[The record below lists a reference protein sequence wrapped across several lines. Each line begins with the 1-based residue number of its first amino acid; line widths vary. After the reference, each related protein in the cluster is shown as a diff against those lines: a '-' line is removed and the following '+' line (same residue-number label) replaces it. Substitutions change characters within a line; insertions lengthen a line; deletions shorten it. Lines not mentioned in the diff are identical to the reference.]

1 MVCHS
6 AESRWEAW
14 GNGGSG
20 TFWVRLKQG
29 GRLSPVL
36 LVGLELPDYT
46 ANWGAERHSA
56 LKCELGVPGL
66 RGRPACS
73 SNGGHEQAAGQR
85 QRHDLRQVQGG
96 ELLLC
101 GV

>member
-36 LVGLELPDYT
+36 LVGLELPDYA

-66 RGRPACS
+66 RGRPA
-73 SNGGHEQAAGQR
+73 A
-85 QRHDLRQVQGG
+85 
-96 ELLLC
+96 LLMEDMSKLQDR
-101 GV
+101 GKGTT

>member
-1 MVCHS
+1 MGQGCRVVCHS

-36 LVGLELPDYT
+36 LVGLELPDYA
-46 ANWGAERHSA
+46 ANWVRRDTLLSSVSWEFQGF
-56 LKCELGVPGL
+56 
-66 RGRPACS
+66 RGD
-73 SNGGHEQAAGQR
+73 Q
-85 QRHDLRQVQGG
+85 
-96 ELLLC
+96 LLF
-101 GV
+101 